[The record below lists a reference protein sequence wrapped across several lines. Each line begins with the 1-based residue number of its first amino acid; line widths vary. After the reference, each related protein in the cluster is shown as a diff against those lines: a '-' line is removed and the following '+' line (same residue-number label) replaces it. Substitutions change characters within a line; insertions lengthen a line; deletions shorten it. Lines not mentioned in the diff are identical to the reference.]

1 MGTDPARV
9 STGWREQEFLSSV
22 PGFLSF
28 VVHEV
33 LNAEEQCDNTHKVF
47 CDLLAELIKFV
58 RPFEQQLVAQRGAY
72 DEQMADLQARVA
84 DAIAAVDGATKE
96 QKELEKLLRSG
107 GDKSRACQIM

>member
-47 CDLLAELIKFV
+47 CDLLAELIKFNKV
-58 RPFEQQLVAQRGAY
+58 RIFLFFSSYFESVWIHVLVS
-72 DEQMADLQARVA
+72 
-84 DAIAAVDGATKE
+84 TWH
-96 QKELEKLLRSG
+96 KLIQFSTIIYGSYRRFAS
-107 GDKSRACQIM
+107 I

>member
-9 STGWREQEFLSSV
+9 SSAGWREQEFLSSV

-47 CDLLAELIKFV
+47 CDLLAELIKFNKV
-58 RPFEQQLVAQRGAY
+58 RIFLSFSSYFESVWIHVFGVNLAQTHT
-72 DEQMADLQARVA
+72 V
-84 DAIAAVDGATKE
+84 
-96 QKELEKLLRSG
+96 
-107 GDKSRACQIM
+107 

>member
-9 STGWREQEFLSSV
+9 SAGWREQEFLSSV

-47 CDLLAELIKFV
+47 CDLLAELIKFNKV
-58 RPFEQQLVAQRGAY
+58 RIFLPS
-72 DEQMADLQARVA
+72 RVL
-84 DAIAAVDGATKE
+84 GC
-96 QKELEKLLRSG
+96 LEVN
-107 GDKSRACQIM
+107 I